1 MIKGIKIVGDLF
13 VSIVLVIGF
22 YLIFDNSSDVTDWNI
37 EEWIMFLS
45 MIWVFVRFTLG
56 LLVELIR
63 TVIKDI
69 MKNEIINK

>member
-1 MIKGIKIVGDLF
+1 MKVFKNIGDLF